1 MYLPVSCSFC
11 PWTGLKAT
19 FLKSR
24 LVVDYSFIFP
34 VSELLL
40 LYESVS
46 DFDGDG
52 DCDDDGDE
60 DSDDRSMLSAC
71 PCRHAVSSA

>member
-24 LVVDYSFIFP
+24 LVVDYSFIFA
-34 VSELLL
+34 VSEL
-40 LYESVS
+40 
-46 DFDGDG
+46 
-52 DCDDDGDE
+52 
-60 DSDDRSMLSAC
+60 SMNLFQTLMVMVTVMMMVMKTVMTGVC
-71 PCRHAVSSA
+71 

>member
-1 MYLPVSCSFC
+1 MGDLGQGRMYLPVSRSFC
-11 PWTGLKAT
+11 PWTVFNAT

-24 LVVDYSFIFP
+24 LVVDYSLIFA

-40 LYESVS
+40 LYESVL

-52 DCDDDGDE
+52 DYAMMVMKTVLTGVC
-60 DSDDRSMLSAC
+60 
-71 PCRHAVSSA
+71 